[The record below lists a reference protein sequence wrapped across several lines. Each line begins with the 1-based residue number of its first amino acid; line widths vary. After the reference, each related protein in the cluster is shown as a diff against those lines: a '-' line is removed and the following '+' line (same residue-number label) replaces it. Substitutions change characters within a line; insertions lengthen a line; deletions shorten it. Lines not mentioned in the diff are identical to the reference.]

1 MALSTLST
9 KVPWMCINCVSAVSL
24 CCFFGP
30 PPSTNTCR
38 FYTLTSEISSGSLLP
53 LAASATPLEGLYK
66 TSLAP
71 METAI
76 TAFLCSLPLY
86 CRPKKKSSF
95 AALLHASFET
105 SRRLLSRKIFRA
117 VPSLQN
123 LPLGSGPPLWDF
135 ELSPFHEHTR
145 WVDSLGPDSKQGTF
159 LSGDKEVETVC
170 SSINGPCSKKKR
182 NPEGIIN
189 SGAKVN
195 IKQLLL
201 SPRTNHR
208 AQMNR
213 KM

>member
-1 MALSTLST
+1 
-9 KVPWMCINCVSAVSL
+9 MCINCVSAVSL
-24 CCFFGP
+24 CCFFCP

-86 CRPKKKSSF
+86 CRPKKK
-95 AALLHASFET
+95 AALQLCCQEGRVIWNRCRSST
-105 SRRLLSRKIFRA
+105 SRRLLSRKIFHA

-123 LPLGSGPPLWDF
+123 LPLGSGPALWDF
-135 ELSPFHEHTR
+135 ELPSPFHERTR

-170 SSINGPCSKKKR
+170 SPINGPCSKKKR